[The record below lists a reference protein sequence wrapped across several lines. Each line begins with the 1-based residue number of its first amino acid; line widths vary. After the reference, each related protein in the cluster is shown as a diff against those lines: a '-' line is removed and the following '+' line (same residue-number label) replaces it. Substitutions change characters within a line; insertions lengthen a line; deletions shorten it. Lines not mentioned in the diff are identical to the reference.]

1 MNALL
6 TIAGQEVR
14 AGIRNRWALATTL
27 ILAALALSLVLLG
40 STPGGTT
47 GASPAA
53 VVVVSLA
60 SLSIFLVPLLA
71 LLLSFDAV
79 VGEAERGTLLLL
91 LAYPLARWQI
101 VLGKFLGHTA
111 ILALATVVGYG
122 SAAVLLVATAGQGAT
137 GPSAADWQAF
147 AGLIGT
153 SILLG
158 AAFAALGGLASV
170 MVRERATAAGLAVAL
185 WLVFVLVYDAAL
197 LGLLVVDEGRLVSGA
212 LFDALLLLNPTDVY
226 RLINLTGSGAAA
238 LLSGMSA
245 PGEAGALPLP
255 LLYGAL
261 AAWILLPLGL
271 AAVFFARREP

>member
-14 AGIRNRWALATTL
+14 AGIRNRWVVATTL

-40 STPGGTT
+40 SAPGGTT
-47 GASPAA
+47 GASAVA

-60 SLSIFLVPLLA
+60 SLTIFLVPLIA
-71 LLLSFDAV
+71 LLLSFDAI

-91 LAYPLARWQI
+91 LAYPVARWQV

-111 ILALATVVGYG
+111 ILALATVLGYG
-122 SAAVLLVATAGQGAT
+122 AAGLLLFFTTQAE
-137 GPSAADWQAF
+137 PSDWAAF

-158 AAFAALGGLASV
+158 AAFVALGGLASAT
-170 MVRERATAAGLAVAL
+170 VRERPTAAGVAVGL
-185 WLVFVLVYDAAL
+185 WLVFVLLYDSAL
-197 LGLLVVDEGRLVSGA
+197 LGLLVVDQGGIVSGS

-245 PGEAGALPLP
+245 PGEADQLAKP
-255 LLYGAL
+255 LLY
-261 AAWILLPLGL
+261 AAFAGWILLPLA
-271 AAVFFARREP
+271 AAVAVFARRQP